1 MNAKNAAHSRSA
13 TRASAKQTS
22 LLVLLVKR
30 IFAQEEKTGQLDL
43 PAALIAFFFFTEPLT
58 RPIKV
63 MNPP

>member
-30 IFAQEEKTGQLDL
+30 IFGAKKKK
-43 PAALIAFFFFTEPLT
+43 PASSIYPL
-58 RPIKV
+58 R
-63 MNPP
+63 